1 MTVTASYKCPICR
14 ADRVKSET
22 RDGIKVVYYDCGTYL
37 KLKKTGIIYKGEFIY
52 KCLMSKD
59 AAKF

>member
-1 MTVTASYKCPICR
+1 
-14 ADRVKSET
+14 VKSET
-22 RDGIKVVYYDCGTYL
+22 KEGIKYVYYDCGTYL